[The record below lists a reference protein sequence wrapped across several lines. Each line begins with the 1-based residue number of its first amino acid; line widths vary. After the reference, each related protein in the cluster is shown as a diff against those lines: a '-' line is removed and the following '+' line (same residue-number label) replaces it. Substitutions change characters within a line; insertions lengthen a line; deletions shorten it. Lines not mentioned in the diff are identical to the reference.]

1 MWITKNRLEQIKKE
15 AWDEGLNIGY
25 RLGKQGID
33 ESKLML
39 VEEAKKIV
47 REK

>member
-1 MWITKNRLEQIKKE
+1 MWITKKRLEQIKKE
-15 AWDEGLNIGY
+15 AWEEGLNTGY

-47 REK
+47 RGG